1 MIETNQELNLIG
13 IQIQIQSINLQKIKN
28 NQEELEMADMSIY
41 SNPLAER
48 YSSKEMLHIFS
59 PEFKFRTWRKL
70 WINLA
75 EAEKE
80 LGLDFITD

>member
-1 MIETNQELNLIG
+1 
-13 IQIQIQSINLQKIKN
+13 
-28 NQEELEMADMSIY
+28 MADMSIY

-80 LGLDFITD
+80 LGFKAEFGIERMCADSWRWQSMNPDGYRG

>member
-1 MIETNQELNLIG
+1 MEN
-13 IQIQIQSINLQKIKN
+13 
-28 NQEELEMADMSIY
+28 MSIY

-80 LGLDFITD
+80 LGLDFITDEQIEELAPVGGAHRQSPARRHPA

>member
-1 MIETNQELNLIG
+1 MT
-13 IQIQIQSINLQKIKN
+13 
-28 NQEELEMADMSIY
+28 DMSIY

-75 EAEKE
+75 EAEKN
-80 LGLDFITD
+80 LGLILLQTIRLRNLKNLRMMWILKLRLNLRKN

>member
-1 MIETNQELNLIG
+1 
-13 IQIQIQSINLQKIKN
+13 
-28 NQEELEMADMSIY
+28 MADMSIY

-80 LGLDFITD
+80 LGLDFITGKLRNLKNIKMMLTLKLRLNLRKN

>member
-1 MIETNQELNLIG
+1 MI
-13 IQIQIQSINLQKIKN
+13 
-28 NQEELEMADMSIY
+28 DMSIY

-80 LGLDFITD
+80 LGLDLLLMNKLRNLKNIKMM